1 MESGIELIAVRHGE
15 TDFNAER
22 RMQGHL
28 DVPLSET
35 GRVQA
40 QAAAARL
47 ADESIDK
54 IYSSD
59 LQRALE
65 TARIIHEG
73 REIELVTDLRLREFH
88 MGTFQGMTLSEA
100 REKHGDAWER
110 FFIHDADFALP
121 GGQSRNQKQVEI
133 ASFMEE
139 VVRSQAGGRMLV
151 VTHGGILIAMLR
163 HVLGIPA
170 SHYFRVS
177 IENTGIQRFRY
188 KNATWQLVSWGEVDH
203 LTVTR

>member
-15 TDFNAER
+15 TEFNADR

-28 DVPLSET
+28 DVPLSVT

-47 ADESIDK
+47 ADEPIDK

-65 TARIIHEG
+65 TARIIREG

-188 KNATWQLVSWGEVDH
+188 KNETWQLVSWGEVDH

>member
-65 TARIIHEG
+65 TARIIREG

-188 KNATWQLVSWGEVDH
+188 KNETWQLVSWGEVDH

>member
-65 TARIIHEG
+65 TARIIHDG

-188 KNATWQLVSWGEVDH
+188 KNETWQLVSWGEVDH

>member
-28 DVPLSET
+28 DVPLSVT

-47 ADESIDK
+47 ADEPIDK

-65 TARIIHEG
+65 TARIIREG

>member
-28 DVPLSET
+28 DVPLSVT

-47 ADESIDK
+47 ADEPIDK

-188 KNATWQLVSWGEVDH
+188 KNETWQLVSWGEVDH

>member
-15 TDFNAER
+15 TDFNADR

-35 GRVQA
+35 GRAQA
-40 QAAAARL
+40 RAAAARL
-47 ADESIDK
+47 ADEPIDK

>member
-15 TDFNAER
+15 TDFNADR

-28 DVPLSET
+28 DVPLSVT

-47 ADESIDK
+47 ADEPIDK

-188 KNATWQLVSWGEVDH
+188 KNETWQLVSWGEVDH

>member
-47 ADESIDK
+47 ADEPIDK

-188 KNATWQLVSWGEVDH
+188 KNETWQLVSWGEVDH

>member
-35 GRVQA
+35 GRAQA
-40 QAAAARL
+40 RAAAARL
-47 ADESIDK
+47 ADEPIDK

>member
-188 KNATWQLVSWGEVDH
+188 KNETWQLVSWGEVDH

>member
-65 TARIIHEG
+65 TARIIHDG

>member
-47 ADESIDK
+47 ADEPIDK

-88 MGTFQGMTLSEA
+88 MGTFQGMTLLEA

-188 KNATWQLVSWGEVDH
+188 KNETWQLVSWGEVDH

>member
-15 TDFNAER
+15 TDFNADR

-47 ADESIDK
+47 ADEPIDK

-65 TARIIHEG
+65 TARIIREG

-188 KNATWQLVSWGEVDH
+188 KNETWQLVSWGEVDH

>member
-151 VTHGGILIAMLR
+151 VT
-163 HVLGIPA
+163 
-170 SHYFRVS
+170 
-177 IENTGIQRFRY
+177 
-188 KNATWQLVSWGEVDH
+188 
-203 LTVTR
+203 